1 MCFCIK
7 KNNISCISLHL
18 LRNLN
23 RIMNHTMNRKTLD
36 ANWMIEFFISAKYRI
51 GRHLLLIAFS
61 ILVLYY
67 SPPDYIEPIESYN
80 RSVIFLQIILL
91 AYSNMYF
98 FVPQFLFRKKYL
110 SYGLSVLSGMIL
122 AFLSH
127 QLASFYFKPYLLP
140 YQDDYINFFTFSFMV
155 LVLIIASASVK
166 LFQQWIMNA
175 KHISELER
183 ANAQTE
189 LEQLKNQINPHFLF
203 NMLNNANVLTKK
215 DPEKASQ
222 VLVSLSDLLRYQL
235 YDSARE
241 NVLLTSDIRFLED
254 FLNLE
259 KIRRDNFSFLISKE
273 GNLSNIQIPPLLFI
287 SFVENAVKHNN
298 DSSRSSYVNIF
309 FEVRDD
315 TLNFQCINS
324 KPLLKAVAHSGGLG
338 LANVK
343 RRLELLFPS
352 NHTLKIVDDEE
363 SFIVCLSFKL

>member
-127 QLASFYFKPYLLP
+127 QLAAFYFKPYLLP

-298 DSSRSSYVNIF
+298 DSSRSSYVNLF